1 MDGLPKRSH
10 ARHATPP
17 CQPCQRGWRVRY
29 VVGALG
35 LGVVLAATS
44 CTSGAGTATESA
56 TPAASASASPGVQAP
71 PGADSAQAN
80 PGDAFS
86 QGEGPDSF
94 GAGPLSGE
102 LQEIGDPNGYSTAV
116 APVEWTALNQT
127 LALDRWG
134 TTYWYAATPDNA
146 NFLEGDFRAPGVA
159 YFVTGTTQYPLEDL
173 ANYLVDWLA
182 LRENC
187 TAIGPVSARQDAVVY
202 SYVGIPLAGCG
213 PAGKSAYVAVM
224 DWGIAGLQIAAVV
237 SYYYEDE
244 LARVNQSLASLQVDP
259 SG

>member
-1 MDGLPKRSH
+1 MDRSTTWGRGGQTTRPRLPCES
-10 ARHATPP
+10 
-17 CQPCQRGWRVRY
+17 GWRARY
-29 VVGALG
+29 VIGVLG

-44 CTSGAGTATESA
+44 CTPGTGTVAESA
-56 TPAASASASPGVQAP
+56 APATSASAAAGVQAP
-71 PGADSAQAN
+71 PGADSEAAA
-80 PGDAFS
+80 PGEAFS
-86 QGEGPDSF
+86 QGESPDSF